1 MKFFTSTYSIL
12 FLFLLLFCSCRF
24 KININDDQPVSDYFT
39 PIDTGIQNGG
49 VKLITV
55 ETPKGKFKIW
65 TKTIGNNPTIKL
77 LLLNGGP
84 GCTHEYFECFENF
97 LPKEGIEFIYYD
109 QLACGNSDNPKDSSL
124 FDLARY
130 VEEVEQLRIALHLT
144 NDNFYLL
151 GHSWGGILALEY
163 ALKYQDHLKALI
175 ISDMMCSASEY
186 DKYADEVL
194 SKTMDPTVLASIR
207 AIEEK
212 GDYANPKYMELL
224 MPNFYG
230 QHICRI
236 PIKDWPEPMVRSFSK
251 LNNDLYVT
259 MQGPS
264 EFGLS
269 GKLLGWERR
278 AMLKN
283 ITVPTLT
290 IGAKYDTMDP
300 EHMKMMSKE
309 VQHGSFLFC
318 PNGSHM
324 CFYDDQQNYFKGLIK
339 FIKAIDKGDKQ
350 ISDL

>member
-144 NDNFYLL
+144 KDNFYLL

-163 ALKYQDHLKALI
+163 ALKYQDQLKALI
-175 ISDMMCSASEY
+175 ISDMMCN
-186 DKYADEVL
+186 
-194 SKTMDPTVLASIR
+194 TT
-207 AIEEK
+207 
-212 GDYANPKYMELL
+212 
-224 MPNFYG
+224 
-230 QHICRI
+230 C
-236 PIKDWPEPMVRSFSK
+236 
-251 LNNDLYVT
+251 
-259 MQGPS
+259 
-264 EFGLS
+264 
-269 GKLLGWERR
+269 
-278 AMLKN
+278 
-283 ITVPTLT
+283 
-290 IGAKYDTMDP
+290 IG
-300 EHMKMMSKE
+300 
-309 VQHGSFLFC
+309 
-318 PNGSHM
+318 
-324 CFYDDQQNYFKGLIK
+324 
-339 FIKAIDKGDKQ
+339 FIG
-350 ISDL
+350 